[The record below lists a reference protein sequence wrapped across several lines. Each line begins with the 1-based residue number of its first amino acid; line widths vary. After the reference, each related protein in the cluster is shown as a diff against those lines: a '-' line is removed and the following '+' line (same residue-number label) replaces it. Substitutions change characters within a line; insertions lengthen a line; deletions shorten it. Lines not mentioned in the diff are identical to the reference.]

1 MEVIFG
7 VSRLSQ
13 VAMVVRPSVV
23 AGFMNAFG
31 LFLLMTQVKTFKP
44 LGAWLPVTE
53 LKAALVVMGVRVATI
68 LGLPPSIAIP
78 KSLAGILAAT
88 VVAKVFSLPVA
99 TMSDV
104 APLQGGWAAF
114 PSLVVPSLEGIRSK
128 SALTPITSAAIGIM
142 AISVVET
149 ILAQQVLNNR
159 KREAAGK
166 GGGLYAVD
174 EDEDPDRMIVGL
186 GLGNLVSACFG
197 GFGGCGLIPISI
209 LNFTGGGRGRLSAL
223 SSSLF

>member
-1 MEVIFG
+1 MKSYGPAGVFAAVTMAGAMEVIFG

-53 LKAALVVMGVRVATI
+53 LKAALVVMGVCVATM

-114 PSLVVPSLEGIRSK
+114 PSLVVPSLEGIRSRG
-128 SALTPITSAAIGIM
+128 ALTPITSAAIGIM

-159 KREAAGK
+159 KR
-166 GGGLYAVD
+166 
-174 EDEDPDRMIVGL
+174 
-186 GLGNLVSACFG
+186 
-197 GFGGCGLIPISI
+197 
-209 LNFTGGGRGRLSAL
+209 
-223 SSSLF
+223 